1 MALNLDFTFDD
12 STYRH
17 FLNGHMVVM
26 HSHHYLALITKLAED
41 LDDIG
46 GPQILADTVENSM
59 FAIFEDYFQKNNI
72 ASPEEKEEVCTE
84 YFSVFGLGKMT
95 ISRDGEGGEARL
107 SRSHIDEGWL
117 KKWGEYSKPI
127 NHFTRGYV
135 AAAFAAIH
143 NRPPQSFSITE
154 TASMATGEDQG
165 VFIASAA

>member
-12 STYRH
+12 NTYRH

-59 FAIFEDYFQKNNI
+59 FAIFDDYFQKNNI
-72 ASPEEKEEVCTE
+72 SSPEEKEEVCTE

-117 KKWGEYSKPI
+117 KKWGEHSKPI

-135 AAAFAAIH
+135 AAAFAAIS
-143 NRPPQSFSITE
+143 NRPPQSFSVTE
-154 TASMATGEDQG
+154 TASMATGENQG
-165 VFIASAA
+165 VFVASPA